1 MIAIEQSILSSL
13 LWAFHSRCD
22 GKELK
27 VTDFNFDESLFSDSF
42 HKQVLQTIKELNAKH
57 FIIDEITVREA
68 MVKKNTM
75 NVSKW
80 LEITTQTAG
89 GYEFVKTYLVMLQA
103 KKRKA
108 VYEI

>member
-1 MIAIEQSILSSL
+1 MIQIEQAILSSL
-13 LWAFHSRCD
+13 IWAFHSRCD

-42 HKQVLQTIKELNAKH
+42 HKQVLQAIKDLDSKR

-68 MVKKNTM
+68 LIKQNAM

-80 LEITTQTAG
+80 MEIIAQTAG
-89 GYEFVKTYLVMLQA
+89 SYLFVKTYLTMLQS
-103 KKRKA
+103 KKRRS
-108 VYEI
+108 VYAI